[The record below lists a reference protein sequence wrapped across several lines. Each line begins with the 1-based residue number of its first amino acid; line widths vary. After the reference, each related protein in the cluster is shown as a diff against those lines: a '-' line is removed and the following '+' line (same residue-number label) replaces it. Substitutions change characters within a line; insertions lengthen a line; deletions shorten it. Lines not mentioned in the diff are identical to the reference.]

1 MVKIVSFDLEGTLV
15 TQDFSEFVWLE
26 GIPKLYAKKEK
37 LNFQHAKKIVLEEYE
52 KVGENRIEWYDIK
65 YWLNHFGL
73 KNNYMEVF
81 REYVDKIS
89 YYPEVF
95 EVLES
100 LSKNYVLVLIS
111 NSAREFLE
119 FLTEKIKSYFR
130 YSFSATSDFKFVKK
144 NEKFYRKVCE
154 ILNVKP
160 ENIAHVGDRWED
172 DFKIPRKVGIQAFYL
187 DRLGKINHEFVVKNL
202 KEFEI
207 KVRGGKMNGKTGNS

>member
-26 GIPKLYAKKEK
+26 GIPKLYAKKER

-119 FLTEKIKSYFR
+119 FLTEKI
-130 YSFSATSDFKFVKK
+130 
-144 NEKFYRKVCE
+144 
-154 ILNVKP
+154 
-160 ENIAHVGDRWED
+160 
-172 DFKIPRKVGIQAFYL
+172 
-187 DRLGKINHEFVVKNL
+187 
-202 KEFEI
+202 
-207 KVRGGKMNGKTGNS
+207 